1 MLSDFGKEILGVAE
15 GSSKAKATA
24 TSSRKQADKGKK
36 PMRDVSQPVAKS
48 KTKSKND
55 IFSRLLAKS
64 AATPLMAAVVVEE
77 TQESSTSS
85 SSDADYYGLLDVAEG
100 TSEYSHLKYS
110 FVNMTFIDCQLA
122 KIQNKGIKIKV
133 NNGIVSGSTSM
144 TDTGQPLLAIT
155 IMPCSSTTLAKQDQC
170 TALEIPKLEENLKV
184 KLTAY
189 LFMMKNWGQEETKGI
204 YLNFTNGDQDAL
216 ADNIDKIFMQLKQNK
231 LLATNAPDPIKK
243 QNIVL
248 QAATR
253 PGLVRKEHEYIV
265 NDIYPTDIT
274 LAQDDS
280 WYDTEY
286 DLTESL

>member
-1 MLSDFGKEILGVAE
+1 LFVRPPQTINAYKNRDSN
-15 GSSKAKATA
+15 
-24 TSSRKQADKGKK
+24 K
-36 PMRDVSQPVAKS
+36 PSVSVNVQPWKVG
-48 KTKSKND
+48 
-55 IFSRLLAKS
+55 
-64 AATPLMAAVVVEE
+64 P
-77 TQESSTSS
+77 
-85 SSDADYYGLLDVAEG
+85 
-100 TSEYSHLKYS
+100 
-110 FVNMTFIDCQLA
+110 A
-122 KIQNKGIKIKV
+122 KIETGKI
-133 NNGIVSGSTSM
+133 
-144 TDTGQPLLAIT
+144 
-155 IMPCSSTTLAKQDQC
+155 TTEY
-170 TALEIPKLEENLKV
+170 TLEIPKLEENLKV